1 MFLKNES
8 TVFSMSV
15 YSLVEKALVV
25 GSTDMNSGS
34 RCFTCESACL
44 HFPLCK
50 AEQCL
55 HLNLTLRDTK
65 LIKIIK
71 CPVVLQVFFFF
82 LMYICKL

>member
-34 RCFTCESACL
+34 
-44 HFPLCK
+44 
-50 AEQCL
+50 
-55 HLNLTLRDTK
+55 
-65 LIKIIK
+65 
-71 CPVVLQVFFFF
+71 
-82 LMYICKL
+82 

>member
-1 MFLKNES
+1 MFLKHES
-8 TVFSMSV
+8 TVFSISV

-25 GSTDMNSGS
+25 VSTDMNSGS
-34 RCFTCESACL
+34 RCLTCKSTCL

-55 HLNLTLRDTK
+55 HLNLPLRDTK

-71 CPVVLQVFFFF
+71 CQIGRAHV
-82 LMYICKL
+82 

>member
-1 MFLKNES
+1 MFLKHES
-8 TVFSMSV
+8 TVFSISV

-25 GSTDMNSGS
+25 VSTDMNSGS
-34 RCFTCESACL
+34 RCLTCKSPCL

-55 HLNLTLRDTK
+55 HLNLPLRDTK

-71 CPVVLQVFFFF
+71 CPVVLQVLF
-82 LMYICKL
+82 L